1 MRVQLACHTNSFGR
15 FGPKGAIEHLKE
27 VGLDSIELLI
37 HTEGVKSNYGEQ
49 PLLTENSSVQDIK
62 DVEALLKKNGIK
74 LAAVSVLGG
83 NPLHEKDREILFK
96 KLEIAGRLG
105 VELVSGPAG
114 VAANDEERSQLIK
127 ILRQIGD
134 ICAKKKMIYCC
145 DTLPGLCVNHRTM
158 AKTIEDVRHPSVK
171 LAFDTGN
178 LSFFN
183 PEPIVEVALAKVC
196 QHVRL
201 IRLKDSMGEQSQWYF
216 PALGYGGSVDFL
228 RVLQLMRDCGY
239 KGPYVISI
247 DGLKREEQLP
257 LVEHQNRLRDSL
269 ESLQDCGYFA
279 QA

>member
-15 FGPKGAIEHLKE
+15 FGPKGTIEHVKE

-37 HTEGVKSNYGEQ
+37 HTEGLKTNYGEQ
-49 PLLTENSSVQDIK
+49 ALLTENSTVAEIK
-62 DVEALLKKNGIK
+62 EVEALLKKNGVK
-74 LAAVSVLGG
+74 LAAVSLGAG
-83 NPLHEKDREILFK
+83 NPLVDKDREILEK
-96 KLEIAGRLG
+96 KLEIAARLG

-114 VAANDEERSQLIK
+114 VAANEDDRAQLLK
-127 ILRQIGD
+127 ILRQFGNF
-134 ICAKKKMIYCC
+134 CSKKKMIYCC

-158 AKTIEDVRHPSVK
+158 QKTMEDIRNSNVK
-171 LAFDTGN
+171 LCFDTGN
-178 LSFFN
+178 LSFYN

-239 KGPYVISI
+239 KGPYVLSI
-247 DGLKREEQLP
+247 DGLKRDEQLP
-257 LVEHQNRLRDSL
+257 LVEHQNRLKESL
-269 ESLQDCGYFA
+269 ESLQDCGYFD
-279 QA
+279 Q

>member
-15 FGPKGAIEHLKE
+15 FGPRGAIEHLKE
-27 VGLDSIELLI
+27 VGLDAVELLI
-37 HTEGVKSNYGEQ
+37 HTEGAKSNYGEQ
-49 PLLTENSSVQDIK
+49 PLLTENSTPQDVK

-74 LAAVSVLGG
+74 LVAVNIQGG
-83 NPLHEKDREILFK
+83 NPLLERDREVLLK

-105 VELVSGPAG
+105 VDLVSGPAG
-114 VAANDEERSQLIK
+114 VAANDEERSQLVK
-127 ILRQIGD
+127 ILRQFGD
-134 ICAKKKMIYCC
+134 LCAKKKMTYCC

-158 AKTIEDVRHPSVK
+158 LKTMEDVRHANVK
-171 LAFDTGN
+171 LAFDTGS
-178 LSFFN
+178 LSFYN

-196 QHVRL
+196 HLVKL

-228 RVLQLMRDCGY
+228 RVLQLMRDSGY
-239 KGPYVISI
+239 KGPYVLSV

-269 ESLQDCGYFA
+269 ESLKDCGYFDP
-279 QA
+279 